1 MICLYMFWVSVSIAV
16 VLDRSSELRFPLGDS
31 WYSWYL
37 DGFLQFP
44 NGQDMGRASIFLQ
57 GEWHRVAV
65 TQWTMWTVQSMRSML
80 KYV

>member
-1 MICLYMFWVSVSIAV
+1 MFWVSVSIAV

-31 WYSWYL
+31 WYL

-57 GEWHRVAV
+57 GEW
-65 TQWTMWTVQSMRSML
+65 L
-80 KYV
+80 